1 MPEASLPSSPDKE
14 KIQVSRKINQKGLD
28 LIKQFEGLEL
38 EAYPD
43 PGTGGE
49 PWTIGYGH
57 TSPGKVKKGD
67 KITEQEAE
75 ELLVKDI
82 ARFEDGVNQLVRQP
96 ISLNQFSALVSFSFN
111 VGLWNL
117 KSSTMLALVNTN
129 KLPEAAL
136 QFERWNKA
144 AGKVLPGL
152 VKRRKAEVALFLLPD

>member
-1 MPEASLPSSPDKE
+1 M
-14 KIQVSRKINQKGLD
+14 SRKINEKGLE

-57 TSPGKVKKGD
+57 TNPGKIKKGD
-67 KITEQEAE
+67 KLKTEQEAE

-111 VGLWNL
+111 VGLGNL
-117 KSSTMLALVNTN
+117 KSSTLLALVNTN
-129 KLPEAAL
+129 KFPEAAL

-144 AGKVLPGL
+144 AGRILPGL
-152 VKRRKAEVALFLLPD
+152 VRRRKAEAALFLLPD